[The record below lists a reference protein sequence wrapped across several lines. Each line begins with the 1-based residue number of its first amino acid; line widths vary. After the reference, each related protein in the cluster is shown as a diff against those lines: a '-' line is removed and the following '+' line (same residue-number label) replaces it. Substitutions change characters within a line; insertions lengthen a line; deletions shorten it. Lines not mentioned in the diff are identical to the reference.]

1 MPIRWIALLAVLAA
15 PPAAAGDVPLT
26 TLSDR
31 ERRTL
36 DRYLEAPDWPI
47 RVFGLL
53 RLDRYTG
60 DEVNQILRR
69 DAAEGAWPL
78 RCFALRQAH
87 RQGLRLKEADVG
99 PLDEPHVLRAALCW
113 GVEIDEELVR
123 RTARRLLRTKTIDAL
138 MLGMEIAAASDLQ
151 KLRADAARRAGV
163 LIRNMD
169 PTVQALVG
177 RRLAVVLGVAPVPL
191 DVRRWRGWL
200 RAQREP
206 LPLAPRRPPPAVGAA
221 GTPSL
226 VAEMDQETFNRLWDY
241 LDVLRQRDLDMALV
255 MDSTY
260 SMLPMIDE
268 ARAGVD
274 SLILFFNDMSRT
286 MRLAFVA
293 YRDHDNKPVWEG
305 HPFTADVNSIRKFLF
320 AIRITGGAD
329 LPEAVFEGLAACGSL
344 QWNPQATRTIILI
357 GDARPHE
364 ADTYRVLEVVQSY
377 VANRINLHA
386 VHVPMKIA
394 PADEPFLT
402 PQRRQEIDEHNRRTV
417 AVFAEIAEAG
427 GGRLITLADAQE
439 LVTSLMHVAIEET
452 WWPVFDEFYG
462 LYLELCR

>member
-1 MPIRWIALLAVLAA
+1 MPMRWIALLAVLAA

-36 DRYLEAPDWPI
+36 DRYIEAPDWPI

-53 RLDRYTG
+53 RLERYTG

-99 PLDEPHVLRAALCW
+99 PLDEPHVLRAALRW
-113 GVEIDEELVR
+113 GVEVDEELVR
-123 RTARRLLRTKTIDAL
+123 RTARKLLRTKTIDAL
-138 MLGMEIAAASDLQ
+138 MMGMEIAAASDLQ

-169 PTVQALVG
+169 TTVQALVG
-177 RRLAVVLGVAPVPL
+177 RRLAVVLGVQPVPS
-191 DVRRWRGWL
+191 DVRQWHGWL

-206 LPLAPRRPPPAVGAA
+206 LQLAPRRPPPAVVEA

-226 VAEMDQETFNRLWDY
+226 VAELDQETFNRLLDY

-305 HPFTADVNSIRKFLF
+305 HPFTTDVNSIRKFLF
-320 AIRITGGAD
+320 GIRITGGAD
-329 LPEAVFEGLAACGSL
+329 LPEAVFEGLAACASL

-364 ADTYRVLEVVQSY
+364 ADTDRVL
-377 VANRINLHA
+377 
-386 VHVPMKIA
+386 
-394 PADEPFLT
+394 
-402 PQRRQEIDEHNRRTV
+402 
-417 AVFAEIAEAG
+417 
-427 GGRLITLADAQE
+427 
-439 LVTSLMHVAIEET
+439 
-452 WWPVFDEFYG
+452 
-462 LYLELCR
+462 